1 MDSQE
6 RKWLAEEAYMN
17 NLSCAYIQRKT
28 KVYGINPPSNDLG
41 YTTISKDTALIY
53 VARLHKFMEPLSI
66 DERSLLRLGIYT
78 HEALHQIF
86 TNFDETKRLMRT
98 LTGRKKALFA
108 EISNI
113 VEDTRI
119 EYFADQKFG
128 GEALAALRYTIK
140 TIYDSSNGIGK
151 ESDPAT
157 QVLNALIYLGD
168 LGLVKGSFTFAEAFD
183 CFKKVV
189 PYFEKAVTE
198 PICAKA
204 LKISMKITDII
215 SELIPELPKEYEADR
230 RSESASGSGK
240 GSDAAE
246 KTDENGNRKSSNVS
260 KEFLDELDID
270 IDGCETEGEK
280 NDDEDTGDEASGSG
294 SKDEFGL
301 DEDDDFEDDI
311 TDFDEDGDKKETE
324 LKEAAEDDDSDSA
337 GVHGTGE
344 ALDEINKKI
353 KAFSENRDKNSS
365 GDASKDEF
373 DDALAALSRI
383 LDALSEAAEKQNKAD
398 KPDEDEKIA
407 DVDLLDDPYTKK
419 INNIKMPPNEN
430 YSELL
435 EKNSGLINA
444 TKGYLKRF
452 LLNEAEEKERH
463 TSGEVNL
470 SRYFDKSYTSSRIF
484 DKRRNNDSRDICVM
498 VLADESGSTRGSKN
512 QAIKDSVVVLSEVCA
527 ALNIPCYVMGFSADE
542 TDRDSALMRHY
553 TTWRNKKADRT
564 SIASMTARCNNRDGA
579 SIRYAT
585 SLLKKRTE
593 SVKLLFVLSDGLPL
607 ACGYMGEPAR
617 IDTQLAIREAKKL
630 CSVTG
635 ILVGNTDVE
644 AIHKMYGNDFLL
656 VQNAVELPAQL
667 AKTFRKVF

>member
-86 TNFDETKRLMRT
+86 TNFDETERLMRT

-151 ESDPAT
+151 ESDSAT

-168 LGLVKGSFTFAEAFD
+168 LGLVKGCFTFTEAFE

-215 SELIPELPKEYEADR
+215 SELVPELPKEYETDR

-240 GSDAAE
+240 GSDATE
-246 KTDENGNRKSSNVS
+246 KTDENGSRKSSNVS

-294 SKDEFGL
+294 SKDEFSL

-324 LKEAAEDDDSDSA
+324 SKEAAEDDDSDSA
-337 GVHGTGE
+337 GVHGAGE
-344 ALDEINKKI
+344 ALDKINKKI
-353 KAFSENRDKNSS
+353 KAFSENRDKKSS
-365 GDASKDEF
+365 DDASKDEF

-407 DVDLLDDPYTKK
+407 DVDL
-419 INNIKMPPNEN
+419 
-430 YSELL
+430 
-435 EKNSGLINA
+435 
-444 TKGYLKRF
+444 
-452 LLNEAEEKERH
+452 
-463 TSGEVNL
+463 
-470 SRYFDKSYTSSRIF
+470 
-484 DKRRNNDSRDICVM
+484 
-498 VLADESGSTRGSKN
+498 
-512 QAIKDSVVVLSEVCA
+512 
-527 ALNIPCYVMGFSADE
+527 
-542 TDRDSALMRHY
+542 
-553 TTWRNKKADRT
+553 
-564 SIASMTARCNNRDGA
+564 
-579 SIRYAT
+579 
-585 SLLKKRTE
+585 
-593 SVKLLFVLSDGLPL
+593 
-607 ACGYMGEPAR
+607 
-617 IDTQLAIREAKKL
+617 
-630 CSVTG
+630 
-635 ILVGNTDVE
+635 
-644 AIHKMYGNDFLL
+644 
-656 VQNAVELPAQL
+656 
-667 AKTFRKVF
+667 

>member
-1 MDSQE
+1 MNSQE
-6 RKWLAEEAYMN
+6 RKWLAEEMYMN
-17 NLSCAYIQRKT
+17 NLSCAYIPRKT
-28 KVYGINPPSNDLG
+28 KVYGIDPPSNDLG
-41 YTTISKDTALIY
+41 YTMINKDTALIY
-53 VARLHKFMEPLSI
+53 VARLHKYMEPLRT

-86 TNFDETKRLMRT
+86 TNFDETKRLMSS
-98 LTGRKKALFA
+98 LTGRKKVLFA
-108 EISNI
+108 EVSNI

-140 TIYDSSNGIGK
+140 AIYDSSNGIGK

-168 LGLVKGSFTFAEAFD
+168 LGLVKGRFTFTEAFE

-204 LKISMKITDII
+204 LKISLKITDII
-215 SELIPELPKEYEADR
+215 SELVPELPKEYETDR

-240 GSDAAE
+240 GSDATE
-246 KTDENGNRKSSNVS
+246 KTDENGSRKSSNAS

-270 IDGCETEGEK
+270 INDCETEGEK
-280 NDDEDTGDEASGSG
+280 DDDEDTGDEASGSD
-294 SKDEFGL
+294 SKDEFSL

-311 TDFDEDGDKKETE
+311 TDFDEDGDKEETGS
-324 LKEAAEDDDSDSA
+324 KEAAGDDDSDSA
-337 GVHGTGE
+337 DAHGAGE
-344 ALDEINKKI
+344 TLDEINKRI
-353 KAFSENRDKNSS
+353 KAFSENHDKKSS
-365 GDASKDEF
+365 GDEANDEF
-373 DDALAALSRI
+373 NEAIDALSEI
-383 LDALSEAAEKQNKAD
+383 IDSLSEAAEKQNIAD
-398 KPDEDEKIA
+398 KPDNDVKIP
-407 DVDLLDDPYTKK
+407 DVNLSDDPYTKR
-419 INNIKMPPNEN
+419 IENIKMPPNEN
-430 YSELL
+430 YAELL
-435 EKNSGLINA
+435 ERNGGLINA
-444 TKGYLKRF
+444 TKGYLKRI
-452 LLNEAEEKERH
+452 LLNEADEKERH

-470 SRYFDKSYTSSRIF
+470 SRFFDKSYTSSRIF
-484 DKRRNNDSRDICVM
+484 DKRRNNDSHDICVM
-498 VLADESGSTRGSKN
+498 VLADESGSTGGPKER
-512 QAIKDSVVVLSEVCA
+512 AIRDSVVVLAEVCA
-527 ALNIPCYVMGFSADE
+527 ALSIPCYVMGFSADE
-542 TDRDSALMRHY
+542 TDRDSAVMRHY

-564 SIASMTARCNNRDGA
+564 SIASMAARNNNRDGA

-593 SVKLLFVLSDGLPL
+593 AVKLLFILSDGLPL
-607 ACGYMGEPAR
+607 ACGYTGEPAR

-635 ILVGNTDVE
+635 ILVGNTNVE

-656 VQNAVELPAQL
+656 VQNAAELPAQL